1 MKKSMMTM
9 ILLTVGIQL
18 AGCTFGEPQMGDMST
33 EGTRATAPLES
44 VYETQNQAV
53 DRNENRISEQE
64 AREIALERVPGAIE
78 EDIREFKLDYD
89 DGRPEYEGKI
99 YFEKNEYEFEIDGY
113 TGEIRHW
120 EVELIRD

>member
-1 MKKSMMTM
+1 
-9 ILLTVGIQL
+9 
-18 AGCTFGEPQMGDMST
+18 MGDV
-33 EGTRATAPLES
+33 GTAGTWANAPLES
-44 VYETQNQAV
+44 VSETQNQKA
-53 DRNENRISEQE
+53 DRTEKRISEQE

-99 YFEKNEYEFEIDGY
+99 HFEKNEYEFEIDGY